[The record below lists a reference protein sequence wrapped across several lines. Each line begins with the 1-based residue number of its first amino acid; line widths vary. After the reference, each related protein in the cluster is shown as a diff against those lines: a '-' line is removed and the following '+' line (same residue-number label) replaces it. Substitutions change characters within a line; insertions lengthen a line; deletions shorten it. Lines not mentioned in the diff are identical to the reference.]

1 MIQGMQHHDGERK
14 GELIHP
20 LRAIIAVIA
29 RGAFSWAAIAGGNTE
44 AAGMAG
50 PSVDP
55 PRLAGPASAPETLKE
70 LVCDGPAAA
79 MFHRRHGAGA
89 AYRISA
95 SLDPADR
102 FAWLGKTEAEAI
114 QFLRHG
120 IGSG

>member
-1 MIQGMQHHDGERK
+1 MESNVERVDT
-14 GELIHP
+14 ETLST
-20 LRAIIAVIA
+20 VIA
-29 RGAFSWAAIAGGNTE
+29 RGAFNGLASAPGIAE
-44 AAGMAG
+44 AGQMTT

-55 PRLAGPASAPETLKE
+55 PRLAGPASAPETLKD

-89 AYRISA
+89 AYRIPA
-95 SLDPADR
+95 SLDPVDR

-114 QFLRHG
+114 QFLRRG